1 MDEIVKGEKVAK
13 ELTML
18 VFFRKDLLVSRVMV
32 VI

>member
-13 ELTML
+13 ELTTL
-18 VFFRKDLLVSRVMV
+18 VFLRKDLLVSRVMV